1 MLEPLF
7 AFSFVI
13 ATMLGAACH
22 LIFGG
27 GARRLAIF
35 LIGSWAGFALG
46 QVAGESFDLSIVMIG
61 ELHLFTAIIGSTF
74 FLMMVLIFTT
84 ERRTTR

>member
-1 MLEPLF
+1 MLGPLF

-13 ATMLGAACH
+13 ATMLGAICH

-27 GARRLAIF
+27 GARRLAVI
-35 LIGSWAGFALG
+35 LLGSWAGFALG
-46 QVAGESFDLSIVMIG
+46 QVAGESFDVSIFMIG
-61 ELHLFTAIIGSTF
+61 ELHLFTSLVGSIF